1 MIASNSRRVSSDST
15 VIRLSVVIPCKNE
28 VATIGQ
34 VLRDLADQSLPE
46 TFEVIVADGLSN
58 DGTRNVLARF
68 STVDLPYHL
77 RVVDNPAGTI
87 PAGLNAAVAAAN
99 GEYIVRVDGHCRLS
113 YGYLWILGYSPNF
126 PGLTIPW
133 RPCRL

>member
-34 VLRDLADQSLPE
+34 VLRDLADQSLQE

-58 DGTRNVLARF
+58 DDTRNVLTRF
-68 STVDLPYHL
+68 STLDLPYHL
-77 RVVDNPAGTI
+77 RVVDTLRELFLRG
-87 PAGLNAAVAAAN
+87 
-99 GEYIVRVDGHCRLS
+99 
-113 YGYLWILGYSPNF
+113 
-126 PGLTIPW
+126 
-133 RPCRL
+133 